1 MICHGQLLI
10 KKLVKNEKKMNGS
23 IDKNQNWFFFAAK
36 KNQQLEEL
44 F

>member
-10 KKLVKNEKKMNGS
+10 KKLVKNEKKMNGT
-23 IDKNQNWFFFAAK
+23 IDKNQNRFFFSAK
-36 KNQQLEEL
+36 KNQQLKEL